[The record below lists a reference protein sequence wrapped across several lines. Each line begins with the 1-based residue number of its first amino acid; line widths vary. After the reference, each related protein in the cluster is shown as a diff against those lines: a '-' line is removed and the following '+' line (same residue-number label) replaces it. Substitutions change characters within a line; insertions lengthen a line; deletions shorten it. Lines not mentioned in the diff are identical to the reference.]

1 MVPVLS
7 HIMNSLKNPDLL
19 GMLNNLLFLQ
29 MLNMLSMLNLVPNF
43 FARMRVERRDDEND
57 MRLCIVELRL
67 KEKWHDQ
74 YYSRGSLV
82 LYFTVQ

>member
-1 MVPVLS
+1 
-7 HIMNSLKNPDLL
+7 
-19 GMLNNLLFLQ
+19 
-29 MLNMLSMLNLVPNF
+29 
-43 FARMRVERRDDEND
+43 MRVERRDDEND

-82 LYFTVQ
+82 LYFTVQKAYQYKMTGKRVNSVLYRI